1 MGVFMAYGLAEP
13 MAGRL
18 QAIVKEEAEMYHV
31 IKQLI
36 VASLHGHPQP
46 LVIEAARAGIGHHN
60 KPSFGE
66 VFDGLRGK

>member
-1 MGVFMAYGLAEP
+1 VV
-13 MAGRL
+13 R
-18 QAIVKEEAEMYHV
+18 QI
-31 IKQLI
+31 I

-46 LVIEAARAGIGHHN
+46 LVIEAARSGIGHHN

>member
-1 MGVFMAYGLAEP
+1 
-13 MAGRL
+13 
-18 QAIVKEEAEMYHV
+18 
-31 IKQLI
+31 LI
-36 VASLHGHPQP
+36 VATLHGHPQP